1 VNETIV
7 DKQTAFQQALRKGNR
22 FFTRKNFLLA
32 KREFEAALQIEF
44 DEKLQEKI
52 RICAEEIARQARKE
66 AAKRGRRLEKKGKLA
81 EALHSYQQAAAQ
93 ETERWLVDK
102 IAELQ
107 KKLMLS
113 QASTRVAD
121 AEGSDDL
128 ETKLAA
134 YDNALAINSTE
145 ELLQK
150 KAECLVRLG
159 RFDEAIALYGGKR
172 PSDDRARYN
181 FGYAYAKTGHYV
193 NALEQWEGI
202 RYKAKRLL
210 AEVETLLPFVHR
222 EIETAGQGYGVPCA
236 FLQAVSDSKKST
248 LLKDYERYFTF
259 KYIEELWSQGR
270 YPEMLT
276 LLSRHQEAMSPPL
289 LALYAKIYFKL
300 AENEVRYLESAISC
314 WLTAVYN
321 DQILESLY
329 IKQLMGEHLDS
340 QAIREKLLQSLE
352 ALVERYARQGLL
364 SERQRV
370 VWKTE
375 VRIIRRLSKLSL
387 SGCPLELFPCTP
399 AFASQFSL
407 ADEVLQFLE
416 ERRKTTADET
426 EDSIEVSAYF
436 SEAGQSLMLM
446 EWGEKDKA
454 LALIPKNPQG
464 ELETY
469 CGQRVLLGYGMKQ
482 AREGQKQLKKYFL
495 EALPLLKRYPRY
507 ADEIIEL
514 VYAEE
519 EVKSYVGL
527 AEVMEFLSG
536 HIHIPKFREATAH
549 AMSIKALELL
559 KSKVTP
565 AVAQR
570 LLSKALAIYPDSH
583 LAQSSLVD
591 VRSMMGLEEL
601 AKALKRQNLSKAV
614 TVVNR
619 NRDPRLIDYF
629 FETIGI
635 WYQTVTTWDT
645 EQKLSTL
652 REFHASCRSVDKER
666 PLTIELGAELRR
678 LESK

>member
-1 VNETIV
+1 VNETVV
-7 DKQTAFQQALRKGNR
+7 DKQSTFQQALHKGNR
-22 FFTRKNFLLA
+22 FFTKKNFLLA
-32 KREFEAALQIEF
+32 KREFEAALQIES
-44 DEKLQEKI
+44 DEELEEKI
-52 RICAEEIARQARKE
+52 RICAEEIERQARKE

-81 EALHSYQQAAAQ
+81 EALHSYQKAAAQ
-93 ETERWLVDK
+93 ETEQWLADK

-107 KKLMLS
+107 KKLVLS
-113 QASTRVAD
+113 QASTLVAD

-128 ETKLAA
+128 EIKLAA
-134 YDNALAINSTE
+134 YDKALAINSTA

-150 KAECLVRLG
+150 KAQCLVRLG
-159 RFDEAIALYGGKR
+159 RFDEAIALYGRQR
-172 PSDDRARYN
+172 PSDDRARYS

-202 RYKAKRLL
+202 RYKAPRLL
-210 AEVETLLPFVHR
+210 AGVETLLPFVHR
-222 EIETAGQGYGVPCA
+222 EIKTAGQGYGVPCA
-236 FLQAVSDSKKST
+236 FLQAVSDSEKSP

-259 KYIEELWSQGR
+259 KYIEELWSLGR
-270 YPEMLT
+270 YQEILT
-276 LLSRHQEAMSPPL
+276 LLSRHQEVMSPPL
-289 LALYAKIYFKL
+289 LALYAKLYFKL
-300 AENEVRYLESAISC
+300 AEHEVRYLESAISC

-321 DQILESLY
+321 DQIIESLH
-329 IKQLMGEHLDS
+329 IKQLMGEQLDS

-352 ALVERYARQGLL
+352 TLVDKYARQGLL
-364 SERQRV
+364 SERRRV
-370 VWKTE
+370 FWKTE
-375 VRIIRRLSKLSL
+375 VRVIRRLSKLSL
-387 SGCPLELFPCTP
+387 SGRPLELFPCTP

-407 ADEVLQFLE
+407 ADQILQFLE
-416 ERRKTTADET
+416 EQRKVTAKET

-436 SEAGQSLMLM
+436 SEAGQSLMMM
-446 EWGEKDKA
+446 EWGDEDKA

-469 CGQRVLLGYGMKQ
+469 CRQRVLFGYGMKQ
-482 AREGQKQLKKYFL
+482 AREGQIQLKKYFL

-507 ADEIIEL
+507 ANKIIEL

-536 HIHIPKFREATAH
+536 HIHTPKFREATAH

-559 KSKVTP
+559 NSQATP

-583 LAQSSLVD
+583 LAQSSLTD
-591 VRSMMGLEEL
+591 VRTMLGLDEL
-601 AKALKRQNLSKAV
+601 TKVLKRQNLSKAV

-652 REFHASCRSVDKER
+652 REFYASCRSVDRER
-666 PLTIELGAELRR
+666 PLTLELGAELRR